1 MKPEITAILR
11 QARSLV
17 TRGFTP
23 SHYAINGSKTP
34 VGSCSSDAVAWCI
47 AGAIDNVVQHNEVMF
62 NDVWMEVLRAAKG
75 NSAETIKWFGGFTQP
90 RAINFFSTMLRES
103 KSIEP
108 NMTNTDIANLLA

>member
-1 MKPEITAILR
+1 MKPEIVSILR
-11 QARSLV
+11 SARSLV

-47 AGAIDNVVQHNEVMF
+47 AGAIDNVVQHDEVAF
-62 NDVWMEVLRAAKG
+62 NDVWMEVLKSAKG

-90 RAINFFSTMLRES
+90 RAIAFFSTMLGES
-103 KSIEP
+103 
-108 NMTNTDIANLLA
+108 TNKEGLSDTDIQNLLA